1 MISIR
6 VSGEF
11 ENVLLKLVA
20 DCKKFILIGRRISAE
35 YFNESL
41 DGTRTMDV
49 HRNIDYRRENG
60 IDKLLQVRNLAHF
73 YYLLT

>member
-1 MISIR
+1 M
-6 VSGEF
+6 SGEL
-11 ENVLLKLVA
+11 EDILLKFVA
-20 DCKKFILIGRRISAE
+20 DRKKFIMVGCRISAE